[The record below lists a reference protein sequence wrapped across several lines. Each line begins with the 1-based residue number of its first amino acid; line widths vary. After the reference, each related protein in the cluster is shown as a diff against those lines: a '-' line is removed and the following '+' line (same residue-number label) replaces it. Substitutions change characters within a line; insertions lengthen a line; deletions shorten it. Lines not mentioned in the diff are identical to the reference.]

1 MTKKKKQQQYRD
13 RRARVATHIR
23 VGDVA
28 KIEKLRRYIERETG
42 IIELSTPDVISRAL
56 QIAIEYYK
64 MK

>member
-1 MTKKKKQQQYRD
+1 M
-13 RRARVATHIR
+13 ATHVR